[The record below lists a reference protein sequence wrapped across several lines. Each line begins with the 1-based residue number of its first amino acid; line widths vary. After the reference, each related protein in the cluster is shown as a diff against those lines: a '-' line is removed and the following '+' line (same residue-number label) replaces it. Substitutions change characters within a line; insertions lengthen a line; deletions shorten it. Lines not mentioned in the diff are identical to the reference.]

1 MFTFQYASTLLLS
14 SLSFRGV
21 ETNPRTTTHILYVCI
36 VMLINQIIVAYL
48 FGELANQMSV
58 INKQSDDFQ
67 ERIDN
72 SYTIM
77 EYLTIETKLRHKV
90 LIYINKTNMT
100 REQQEDIKQF
110 TSSLRKGLQFSVKLK
125 INTRTIVQEYAIQ
138 KTLLDWMDQEKLEAQ
153 KQADSFNNSSML
165 IQESMINA
173 TKQLKKS
180 DKFVSE
186 LFDFDVYLV
195 CRNKLQKTCLFHRV

>member
-1 MFTFQYASTLLLS
+1 
-14 SLSFRGV
+14 
-21 ETNPRTTTHILYVCI
+21 
-36 VMLINQIIVAYL
+36 
-48 FGELANQMSV
+48 MSV

-110 TSSLRKGLQFSVKLK
+110 TSSLRKGL
-125 INTRTIVQEYAIQ
+125 
-138 KTLLDWMDQEKLEAQ
+138 
-153 KQADSFNNSSML
+153 
-165 IQESMINA
+165 
-173 TKQLKKS
+173 
-180 DKFVSE
+180 
-186 LFDFDVYLV
+186 
-195 CRNKLQKTCLFHRV
+195 